1 MEVVLTFYIA
11 STRAVMKQKQRYEVG
26 LEKLESAASQVKLS
40 SSMTFNPALCLANV
54 PVLVH
59 HAGQS

>member
-1 MEVVLTFYIA
+1 
-11 STRAVMKQKQRYEVG
+11 MKQKQRYEVG